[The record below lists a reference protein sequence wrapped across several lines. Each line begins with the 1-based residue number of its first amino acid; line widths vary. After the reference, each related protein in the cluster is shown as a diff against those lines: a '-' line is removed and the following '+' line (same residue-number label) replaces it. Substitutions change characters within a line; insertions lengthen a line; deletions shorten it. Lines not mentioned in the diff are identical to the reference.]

1 MGCFS
6 SKVHII
12 EEGPTVR
19 GPSHV
24 QLSATAQK
32 QTNDF
37 LSTLINNGEFQAQV
51 TERSFKV
58 YLHED
63 MPDYWKL
70 QYDLLI
76 VLKSIFDRV
85 KPRSATVVFPNRPLR
100 YPTGDVENLLKLTRI
115 ETLHQ
120 GIQLWIEYLIQAGSL
135 QHENSDWRSAF
146 RKTPEGYRFNI
157 VRAEDDVCFQDNKTF
172 LQELHAG
179 YDRRST
185 TEEMTKTIED
195 AYSSYNLVDESS
207 SQALKEKIN
216 LKARDLLPRYME
228 PVPLSFAVHNY
239 ENLMKT
245 SYDAGTGIGLT
256 NVALQVFTDAKQSS
270 GSGLG
275 SKIDIIVVK
284 GTVPQTHIDLLS
296 EASVGVHK
304 AICRS
309 RKSKNSQRMDSHGIC
324 FVSLPNT
331 GAGNTWRKLTYRDNS
346 DRGFCNYIELPDVLS
361 PLTITGDFLRKML
374 LGSVVSPAIRCS
386 E

>member
-179 YDRRST
+179 
-185 TEEMTKTIED
+185 
-195 AYSSYNLVDESS
+195 
-207 SQALKEKIN
+207 
-216 LKARDLLPRYME
+216 
-228 PVPLSFAVHNY
+228 LS
-239 ENLMKT
+239 L
-245 SYDAGTGIGLT
+245 I
-256 NVALQVFTDAKQSS
+256 
-270 GSGLG
+270 
-275 SKIDIIVVK
+275 
-284 GTVPQTHIDLLS
+284 HI
-296 EASVGVHK
+296 
-304 AICRS
+304 
-309 RKSKNSQRMDSHGIC
+309 
-324 FVSLPNT
+324 
-331 GAGNTWRKLTYRDNS
+331 
-346 DRGFCNYIELPDVLS
+346 
-361 PLTITGDFLRKML
+361 
-374 LGSVVSPAIRCS
+374 
-386 E
+386 